1 MKGEVV
7 MKRMYEKPMAYEE
20 VFKANEYIAAC
31 ITGKIQ
37 CAYPGDGSSN
47 GKMKYDDYNGQPS
60 GWYTDSQGKQHGI
73 CGYDATITFNGSTG
87 RGYECIDGKIQRSR
101 PIYNITNYEQKVG
114 TYLNVNWNSD
124 DKEHNS
130 GTYSHKG
137 RLVITNI
144 DDNHPN
150 HS

>member
-37 CAYPGDGSSN
+37 CAYPGN
-47 GKMKYDDYNGQPS
+47 GRTNGQMEYDDYNGQS
-60 GWYTDSQGKQHGI
+60 TGWFTDGEGKQHGL
-73 CGYDATITFNGSTG
+73 CGNDATITFNGSTG
-87 RGYECIDGKIQRSR
+87 KGYESNNGQIQRNR
-101 PIYNITNYEQKVG
+101 PIYNISGYTPEVG
-114 TYLNVNWNSD
+114 TYYGVTWNSD
-124 DKEHNS
+124 DGDNLS
-130 GTYSHKG
+130 GTYSHRG

-144 DDNHPN
+144 DNNHPN